1 MQRQE
6 LERANNVVTFGRRK
20 VRPRVCV
27 ADDKV
32 HIRTFLTDAFE
43 DLGFVPCECPAA
55 ADLAAVLDTHLPD
68 LVVLGPSAIGAEA
81 TEIMQ
86 TLAAKGFDGKV
97 LLLGPSDC
105 PAAAATRELAEHLE
119 IAMLPHVETPFGA
132 PSLRRSVASLLP
144 TEEIADPPIDVGE
157 ALGASWLE
165 LWYQPQFD
173 VRSLSVSQAEGLARI
188 RHPTWG
194 IIPAAYFIPDD
205 GDPHF
210 RALSEFVIGRAIEDW
225 HYFVTQRGK
234 IDLSIN
240 LPIAFLRAEESVKR
254 LCDAIPDHPAFD
266 GLTVEING
274 TEIIRNLEL
283 AKSLAR
289 QLRFHNIAV
298 SIDDLGAEWPLL
310 DRLDDFPFGEIKVDR
325 KFVTGCANDRLK
337 QTVCH
342 RILDLADGYGAR
354 TVAEGVETQADFL
367 TVREMGFHKA
377 QGFYLG
383 KPASVKK
390 FARSTL
396 GRHVSLPQ

>member
-1 MQRQE
+1 MQGHGLQN
-6 LERANNVVTFGRRK
+6 ATNVVTFGRRK
-20 VRPRVCV
+20 VKPRVCV
-27 ADDKV
+27 ADDKAHV
-32 HIRTFLTDAFE
+32 RTFLTDAFE
-43 DLGFVPCECPAA
+43 DLGFVTSECAGA
-55 ADLAAVLDTHLPD
+55 TDLAATLGTHLPD
-68 LVVLGPSAIGAEA
+68 LVVLGPSAISTDAA
-81 TEIMQ
+81 EIMQ

-119 IAMLPHVETPFGA
+119 IAMLPHVETPFGE

-144 TEEIADPPIDVGE
+144 TEEVADPPIDVGE

-210 RALSEFVIGRAIEDW
+210 RALSEFVIGRAVEDW

-240 LPIAFLRAEESVKR
+240 LPIAFLQVEESVKR
-254 LCDAIPDHPAFD
+254 LCETMPDHPAFD
-266 GLTVEING
+266 GLTVEISS
-274 TEIIRNLEL
+274 TEIIHNLEF
-283 AKSLAR
+283 ARSIAR

-298 SIDDLGAEWPLL
+298 SIDDLGTEWPLL
-310 DRLDDFPFGEIKVDR
+310 DHLDDFPFCEVKVDR
-325 KFVTGCANDRLK
+325 KFVTGCANDPLR
-337 QTVCH
+337 QMVCR
-342 RILDLADGYGAR
+342 RILDLADRYGAR
-354 TVAEGVETQADFL
+354 TVAEGVETQADFF

>member
-6 LERANNVVTFGRRK
+6 QENTNNVVTFGRRK

-27 ADDKV
+27 TDDKA

-43 DLGFVPCECPAA
+43 DLGFVPCECPGA
-55 ADLAAVLDTHLPD
+55 ADLAGVLDAHLPD
-68 LVVLGPSAIGAEA
+68 LVVLGPSAIGSEA
-81 TEIMQ
+81 AEIMQ
-86 TLAAKGFDGKV
+86 TRAAKGFDGKV
-97 LLLGPSDC
+97 LLLGPGDC
-105 PAAAATRELAEHLE
+105 PAAAAARELAEHLE

-157 ALGASWLE
+157 ALGAGWLE

-194 IIPAAYFIPDD
+194 IIPAAYFITDD

-210 RALSEFVIGRAIEDW
+210 RALSEFVIGQAIEDW

-240 LPIAFLRAEESVKR
+240 LPIAFLQVQEAVKG

-266 GLTVEING
+266 GLTVEINS
-274 TEIIRNLEL
+274 TEVIRNLEF
-283 AKSLAR
+283 AKLLAR

-310 DRLDDFPFGEIKVDR
+310 DRLDDFPFCEIKVDR
-325 KFVTGCANDRLK
+325 EFVTGCASDRLK
-337 QTVCH
+337 QTVCR
-342 RILDLADGYGAR
+342 RILDLADGYGTR